1 MNGLLTLAI
10 MLLVI
15 GLVILFGASIFQ
27 RFGKKAPDAERKW
40 TDPASRE
47 KNDTLR

>member
-1 MNGLLTLAI
+1 MTLAI

-15 GLVILFGASIFQ
+15 GLVILFGIPLFKKL
-27 RFGKKAPDAERKW
+27 GKQIPGSERKW
-40 TDPASRE
+40 TDPAFRE

>member
-1 MNGLLTLAI
+1 MGLLMTGAI

-15 GLVILFGASIFQ
+15 GLVILFGVPLFQ
-27 RFGKKAPDAERKW
+27 MLGKKLPGSERKW
-40 TDPASRE
+40 TDPAFRE